1 VPVIVTTSHYSAR
14 VAAERSRD
22 AQNIG
27 AAMVMLMPPFFGATL
42 TVAGPA
48 VIEYFSQVTD
58 AIDIPVMVQDA
69 PLSATPLPTSLLIM
83 RWAG

>member
-1 VPVIVTTSHYSAR
+1 M
-14 VAAERSRD
+14 
-22 AQNIG
+22 G

-69 PLSATPLPTSLLIM
+69 PLSATPLPTSLLIVPA
-83 RWAG
+83 RGRHHRLRR